1 MYVYLLHFDKPIN
14 PNRPTQ
20 HYLGAAKD
28 LDERIRQHRRGKGAR
43 LTEVAMERGI
53 TFRVA
58 EVWKGN
64 CSLEKQLKRQKNSR
78 RFCPICNS
86 RFFKKEEN

>member
-20 HYLGAAKD
+20 HYLGTAKE

-43 LTEVAMERGI
+43 LTEVAVERGI
-53 TFRVA
+53 SFRVA
-58 EVWKGN
+58 EVWKGDY
-64 CSLEKQLKRQKNSR
+64 SLEKQLKRQKNSR

-86 RFFKKEEN
+86 SFFKEEN